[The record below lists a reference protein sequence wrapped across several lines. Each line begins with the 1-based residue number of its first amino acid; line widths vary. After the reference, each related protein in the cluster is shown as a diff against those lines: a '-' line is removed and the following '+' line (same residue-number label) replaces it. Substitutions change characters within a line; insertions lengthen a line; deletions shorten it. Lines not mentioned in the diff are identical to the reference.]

1 MKYINREYGIAS
13 RPPFVKDFSE
23 ESSSG
28 AKADRDCYPAR
39 PLTALGSV
47 PEIPNGAVVAGSLG
61 TVWLIK
67 YSVFKNGKWLES
79 EDFMSWDYTA
89 CDAGGRFRY
98 VMAASTAVSFVKYD
112 RSSLVLSLSALE
124 KVKVRIEFTALT
136 GGARDMKLQMNT
148 LFASAPEHAVIKGEY
163 KVEENFVAYTSR
175 SEIEFGAD
183 AREEYASATIFGSAL
198 NGSYDLKSD
207 RACYEVE
214 LNAENSRLTAFLRV
228 GDEEFVKEIPSEEEL
243 NRGVG
248 NAELEYSA
256 SKPAGTGELA
266 AQIAD
271 VTSLVYSHRVYDRL
285 SMSVKFKESRA
296 FPDVNLTDEPT
307 LAAAGVIAAAKA
319 GTPDAEAA
327 VKFAAEPVCG
337 ALAVWTAYV
346 LSRDKSML
354 ERAYPKLASAF
365 DDDIKLIVSGADRRE
380 IAYKLTGSPL
390 KELGAEPVYGLE
402 FSTYKLLAMEIKAM
416 AAKALGYDK
425 DHSALKEKIAAY
437 VEAFNDCFYD
447 PRLGLYMDR
456 YVSGG
461 FTGVYGATSF
471 LPLITCAV
479 DSNDVLDALL
489 TNLTD
494 EKKFFTRAPVPSL
507 SADHPAY
514 GKAVFD
520 KLTYIAPYSGY
531 TGSAVPYIDYLI
543 YEGLV
548 RQGAEKSAET
558 LCRRFAELNREYF
571 SRYASIPDRLLPN
584 YKLDSLGNRD
594 SLSGTLI
601 GLIGAS
607 GVLDAEYFGTDLRPA
622 LSFGVLSGGRHSV
635 SGIKLFGRSVSVNV
649 TPDSATLMVGGKKVF
664 EAVGGGVKVRRFAE
678 RKNGMDFYIVSPKSL
693 TLTLSY
699 PVFTEDNSTGRVL
712 RFNLAAGKHRVSVSG
727 KDFIAEK
734 I

>member
-228 GDEEFVKEIPSEEEL
+228 GDEEFVKQIPSEEEL

-558 LCRRFAELNREYF
+558 LCRRLAELNREYF

-584 YKLDSLGNRD
+584 YKLDSSGNRD

-601 GLIGAS
+601 GLAGAS

-622 LSFGVLSGGRHSV
+622 ISFGVLSGGRHSV
-635 SGIKLFGRSVSVNV
+635 SGIKMFGRTLSVSV
-649 TPDSATLMVGGKKVF
+649 TPDSATLIVNGKKVF

-678 RKNGMDFYIVSPKSL
+678 RKNGMDFYITSPKSL

-699 PVFTEDNSTGRVL
+699 PVFTSEKAAGRVL

>member
-13 RPPFVKDFSE
+13 RPPFVKNFSE
-23 ESSSG
+23 ESSTGGKVG
-28 AKADRDCYPAR
+28 ADCYPQR
-39 PLTALGSV
+39 PITAVGSV
-47 PEIPNGAVVAGSLG
+47 PEIPNGAVIAGSLG

-67 YSVFKNGKWLES
+67 YCVFKNGRWLDS
-79 EDFMSWDYTA
+79 DDFMSWDYTA

-112 RSSLVLSLSALE
+112 RSSVVLSLSALE
-124 KVKVRIEFTALT
+124 KVRVRIEFAALT
-136 GGARDMKLQMNT
+136 GGAKDMKLQMNT
-148 LFASAPEHAVIKGEY
+148 LFASAPEHAVIKGEC
-163 KVEENFVAYTSR
+163 KVEENFVVHTSR
-175 SEIEFGAD
+175 SEVEFAAD
-183 AREEYASATIFGSAL
+183 GREEYASATFYGSAL

-207 RACYEVE
+207 RACYEIE
-214 LNAENSRLTAFLRV
+214 LNTENSRLIAFMRV
-228 GDEEFVKEIPSEEEL
+228 GDEQSVKEIPSEEEL

-296 FPDVNLTDEPT
+296 FADVNLTDEPT

-319 GTPDAEAA
+319 GTPDAESA
-327 VKFAAEPVCG
+327 VKLASEPVLG
-337 ALAVWTAYV
+337 ALAVWTTYV

-354 ERAYPKLASAF
+354 EKAYPKIGSVF
-365 DDDIKLIVSGADRRE
+365 GDDLKLVVSGADRRE

-390 KELGAEPVYGLE
+390 KELGAEPVYALE
-402 FSTYKLLAMEIKAM
+402 FSTYKLLALEIKAM
-416 AAKALGYDK
+416 AAKALGYERDYNG
-425 DHSALKEKIAAY
+425 LTEKIAAY
-437 VEAFNDCFYD
+437 TVAFNDCFYD
-447 PRLGLYMDR
+447 GRLGLYMDR

-471 LPLITCAV
+471 LPLITSAV
-479 DSNDVLDALL
+479 NSNDVLDALL

-494 EKKFFTRAPVPSL
+494 EKKFFTRAPVPTL

-531 TGSAVPYIDYLI
+531 TGSAVPYLDYMI
-543 YEGLV
+543 YSGLV
-548 RQGAEKSAET
+548 RQGAEKCAEM
-558 LCRRFAELNREYF
+558 LSGRLAELNKEYF
-571 SRYASIPDRLLPN
+571 LRYASIPDRLLPN
-584 YKLDSLGNRD
+584 YKLDSSGNRD

-601 GLIGAS
+601 GLAGAS

-622 LSFGVLSGGRHSV
+622 ISFGVLSGGRHSV
-635 SGIKLFGRSVSVNV
+635 SGIKMFGRTLSVSV
-649 TPDSATLMVGGKKVF
+649 TPDSATLIVNGKKVF

-678 RKNGMDFYIVSPKSL
+678 RKNGMDFYITSPKSL

-699 PVFTEDNSTGRVL
+699 PVFTSEKAAGRVL